1 MENPNPIEKRIN
13 NLKPE
18 HLASGFESI
27 MICVDDVDHYD
38 DSLMGMAERVDYY
51 KNESGQSG
59 YFQAKDRGYV
69 ISAIDKESKYTDKL
83 FCCTSIIAV
92 GIDRETGDNISFLTH
107 QDTFT
112 INKDGNFD
120 NDIKRRLE
128 ELKSRSVN
136 GSMDIVLVG
145 GNTDDEVSYLYT
157 DTISKLSEQIE
168 GVSGFKPVVVGPKSV
183 GYLYDNVL
191 FDTKNRRVYLMRPP
205 MYRVHNDTFRSD
217 DLDEVAESWGK

>member
-51 KNESGQSG
+51 KNESEGGSSLQ
-59 YFQAKDRGYV
+59 DDERGYV
-69 ISAIDKESKYTDKL
+69 ISNISQDNKYTTEL
-83 FCCTSIIAV
+83 YSCTSVIAV
-92 GIDRETGDNISFLTH
+92 GADKDTGNNISFLTH
-107 QDTFT
+107 QDGFT
-112 INKDGNFD
+112 INKNKNFD

-128 ELKSRSVN
+128 ELKSRSVD
-136 GSMDIVLVG
+136 GSIDIILVG
-145 GNTDDEVSYLYT
+145 GNTDDGVSYLYT
-157 DTISKLSEQIE
+157 DTVSKLSQQIE
-168 GVSGFKPVVVGPKSV
+168 EVSGFKPVVVGPKSV

-205 MYRVHNDTFRSD
+205 LHKVYNDTFRAD